1 MQALWHAV
9 RRCQTSIIFI
19 CSCATSSAASSLRCV
34 SCRCLCRRLPQLW
47 LKRRG
52 PSTTLTFEAFAC
64 NCKVRLFLLVY
75 TIFLS
80 FFLNCRQCQQ
90 LSRGFSS
97 LSLSLPPSLP
107 NANANTIAA
116 TDGFHNSLPFACP
129 MPLHHAS
136 VLQLKCQTAYLTWLS
151 LGDIGMQK
159 QTETTT
165 TNETHMQQKP
175 NNLLHKMLVLFS
187 FGI

>member
-34 SCRCLCRRLPQLW
+34 SCRCLCLCRRW
-47 LKRRG
+47 KGVAHRWHWHLKPTRVIAKFVYFFWF
-52 PSTTLTFEAFAC
+52 T
-64 NCKVRLFLLVY
+64 RLFYL
-75 TIFLS
+75 
-80 FFLNCRQCQQ
+80 FFSIAVNVNNLAEVFR
-90 LSRGFSS
+90 

-107 NANANTIAA
+107 NANANTMAA